1 MPHPFPPRRSSDL
14 GVITIDDDAAGAG
27 WFVDPSPG
35 DAAEFT
41 GGDADHLL
49 DAAAGSAAAGRID
62 LLTALMHEIGHLFDL
77 PHVPAIS
84 GKQLMSDRLGASE
97 RRLVTEIAVSAATGP
112 GAQEDEGGAPGPG
125 PITTVQLP
133 AAGKIGRAHV

>member
-1 MPHPFPPRRSSDL
+1 
-14 GVITIDDDAAGAG
+14 
-27 WFVDPSPG
+27 
-35 DAAEFT
+35 
-41 GGDADHLL
+41 
-49 DAAAGSAAAGRID
+49 
-62 LLTALMHEIGHLFDL
+62 MHEIGHLFDL

-125 PITTVQLP
+125 PIPTVQLP
-133 AAGKIGRAHV
+133 AAGSAGFSAAAMPARSEERRVGKECVSSCRSRWSPSHLKQNTITCTSMN

>member
-77 PHVPAIS
+77 PPVPAIS
-84 GKQLMSDRLGASE
+84 GKQLMSARLGASA
-97 RRLVTEIAVSAATGP
+97 RRLFPEIAVS
-112 GAQEDEGGAPGPG
+112 
-125 PITTVQLP
+125 
-133 AAGKIGRAHV
+133 IGRASCGERGCQSV